1 VLLALETGAAASV
14 INVSTYAA
22 SMHTMRL
29 LGGQVGTA
37 VFTRFLN
44 VREKWHSNMLGQYV
58 DAGNWLTT
66 ERLGSLAAA
75 VAPSSAG
82 PGDAQARAAGL
93 LSAQVRAQ
101 AYTLATSDAFMLI
114 AWAVVGYLVLLLFL
128 RPSTINLRH
137 VGNAK

>member
-1 VLLALETGAAASV
+1 
-14 INVSTYAA
+14 
-22 SMHTMRL
+22 
-29 LGGQVGTA
+29 
-37 VFTRFLN
+37 
-44 VREKWHSNMLGQYV
+44 MLGQHV

-75 VAPSSAG
+75 VGPSSAG
-82 PGDAQARAAGL
+82 LSDAQARSVGL

-137 VGNAK
+137 VGTAK